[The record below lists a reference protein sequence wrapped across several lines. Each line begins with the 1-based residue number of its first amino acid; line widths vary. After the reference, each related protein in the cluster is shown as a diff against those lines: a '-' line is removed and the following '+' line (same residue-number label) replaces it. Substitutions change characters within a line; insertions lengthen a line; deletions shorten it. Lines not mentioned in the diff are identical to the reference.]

1 MKKIIALLILVVL
14 LVGCSTKENTASTRF
29 WQSFTTKYNTYYNG
43 HEAYKEGL
51 QSKENT
57 NKDNYTKLL
66 PVFLVGNEAS
76 RSAGSGQFDVTIE
89 KCEKAIRTHSIKRKP
104 VLNANKTRTPE
115 MKAYLK
121 RKEFNPFLKNAW
133 LLMGKAQFQKG
144 EFLEAASTFSY
155 ITRLYAAEPIVANEA
170 RLWMARC
177 YAQLDWFY
185 DAEDALN
192 RLHRDSIP
200 GRLQREVETT
210 QADLLLRQARY
221 AEALPRLRLAA
232 KREPRRLLKAR
243 LYYLLGQLCRQQ
255 GRNDEAYKALGRCI
269 SLSPPYE
276 LAFNARILQ
285 TEVVAFQAVPVGPSD
300 SLRSPS
306 DRLPAIS
313 TRAASEGMIRRLRSM
328 ARADKNK
335 DYLDQVYYAMGNI
348 YLARR
353 DTTAAITAY
362 EHGRTKA
369 TKAGPEKGLLLL
381 RLGELYWDRERFDLA
396 QGCYTEALALI
407 DKKGADYEL
416 TEKRT
421 KVLDKLVPHTSAI
434 QLQDSLQALAV
445 APESERNAA
454 IDRVITALKKK
465 EAAERREQAEAE
477 RQQDGGS
484 DFASETPLRPSLR
497 RSTQSQAFYFYNP
510 MLVAQG
516 KQDFAR
522 QWGRRKNEDYW
533 RRSQKA
539 AGAFLGPNGEV
550 NPNADS
556 LSQAAD
562 SLAADTDEQ
571 KLKPE
576 DDPHNRAYYLK
587 QLPFTEEAK
596 EASNLILQNALY
608 NAGVIEKD
616 DLTDFPLA
624 ARTLERLVRHYL
636 KFDRLHDAYYQLY
649 LLYMRW
655 QKPLEAEQY
664 KRLLIEHFPDSAI
677 SKRLQDPNYLHDAQ
691 FAVQLEDSLYAATYN
706 AYRKGDFAT
715 VGANFE
721 RSTQKYPDGANRD
734 KFLFV
739 QALTRLSRGEYK
751 PAEDAL
757 STLVKQ
763 YPKSELQPMAE
774 QIVKGLQAG
783 RKVGSGGMDFGGL
796 WALRNAP
803 NDSLSATKNG
813 KAPTFN
819 GNRRANFLFLVAY
832 VRDSLDDNRLLYD
845 LAQFNFSNFYV
856 RNFDIS
862 KQNMAL
868 YAGELYNLK
877 GKNVEKERSRV
888 LNVVTFS
895 VSGFRSFDE
904 AHRYAQSVFKSPAL
918 ANQLRRAHVYL
929 ISDENLALI
938 PRVFSFVDY
947 QRFYDKAFAP
957 LKLNTDLPLDENY
970 APGSQRYEDKINPI
984 YPKVVKQTDQKDS
997 LQTTKP
1003 GLPTEKADS
1012 VATKPVI
1019 ISDTDKSYPEKDN
1032 VNSVEK
1038 ASKKEARQVEPEQN
1052 QTEPS
1057 KDKTEQ
1063 KQDRQEP
1070 SKDKAE
1076 TTKDKTEQK
1085 QDKQDS
1091 AKGKT
1096 DPQQD
1101 KAEPQQDKAEP
1112 AKDKTEQKQDKQEPT
1127 KDKQEADPKAE
1138 PTKQKQEPTPPPPPV
1153 VPEDDDTYP
1162 DDPPAKTEK
1171 PVKQEE
1177 EQQPAKEPAKQQP
1190 AKQQKKGTP
1199 TKKTPA
1205 KTKPQQPAKQ
1215 KTTDPTQKKETKTQ
1229 EKQSETP
1236 KKDTPQK
1243 ENPQKQED
1251 DGEWYPA

>member
-1 MKKIIALLILVVL
+1 M
-14 LVGCSTKENTASTRF
+14 
-29 WQSFTTKYNTYYNG
+29 
-43 HEAYKEGL
+43 
-51 QSKENT
+51 
-57 NKDNYTKLL
+57 
-66 PVFLVGNEAS
+66 
-76 RSAGSGQFDVTIE
+76 
-89 KCEKAIRTHSIKRKP
+89 
-104 VLNANKTRTPE
+104 
-115 MKAYLK
+115 
-121 RKEFNPFLKNAW
+121 
-133 LLMGKAQFQKG
+133 
-144 EFLEAASTFSY
+144 
-155 ITRLYAAEPIVANEA
+155 
-170 RLWMARC
+170 
-177 YAQLDWFY
+177 
-185 DAEDALN
+185 
-192 RLHRDSIP
+192 
-200 GRLQREVETT
+200 
-210 QADLLLRQARY
+210 
-221 AEALPRLRLAA
+221 
-232 KREPRRLLKAR
+232 
-243 LYYLLGQLCRQQ
+243 
-255 GRNDEAYKALGRCI
+255 
-269 SLSPPYE
+269 
-276 LAFNARILQ
+276 
-285 TEVVAFQAVPVGPSD
+285 
-300 SLRSPS
+300 
-306 DRLPAIS
+306 
-313 TRAASEGMIRRLRSM
+313 
-328 ARADKNK
+328 
-335 DYLDQVYYAMGNI
+335 
-348 YLARR
+348 
-353 DTTAAITAY
+353 
-362 EHGRTKA
+362 
-369 TKAGPEKGLLLL
+369 
-381 RLGELYWDRERFDLA
+381 
-396 QGCYTEALALI
+396 
-407 DKKGADYEL
+407 
-416 TEKRT
+416 
-421 KVLDKLVPHTSAI
+421 
-434 QLQDSLQALAV
+434 
-445 APESERNAA
+445 
-454 IDRVITALKKK
+454 
-465 EAAERREQAEAE
+465 
-477 RQQDGGS
+477 
-484 DFASETPLRPSLR
+484 
-497 RSTQSQAFYFYNP
+497 
-510 MLVAQG
+510 
-516 KQDFAR
+516 
-522 QWGRRKNEDYW
+522 
-533 RRSQKA
+533 
-539 AGAFLGPNGEV
+539 
-550 NPNADS
+550 
-556 LSQAAD
+556 
-562 SLAADTDEQ
+562 
-571 KLKPE
+571 
-576 DDPHNRAYYLK
+576 
-587 QLPFTEEAK
+587 
-596 EASNLILQNALY
+596 
-608 NAGVIEKD
+608 
-616 DLTDFPLA
+616 
-624 ARTLERLVRHYL
+624 
-636 KFDRLHDAYYQLY
+636 
-649 LLYMRW
+649 
-655 QKPLEAEQY
+655 
-664 KRLLIEHFPDSAI
+664 
-677 SKRLQDPNYLHDAQ
+677 QDPNYLHDAQ

-739 QALTRLSRGEYK
+739 QALTRLNRGEYK
-751 PAEDAL
+751 SAEDAL

-877 GKNVEKERSRV
+877 GKNTEKERSRV

-970 APGSQRYEDKINPI
+970 APGSQRYEDRVNPI
-984 YPKVVKQTDQKDS
+984 YPKDVKSSARKDS
-997 LQTTKP
+997 LQTLQP
-1003 GLPTEKADS
+1003 GLPTEKVDS
-1012 VATKPVI
+1012 VATKPVKV
-1019 ISDTDKSYPEKDN
+1019 SETDTTYPEKDA
-1032 VNSVEK
+1032 VNARER
-1038 ASKKEARQVEPEQN
+1038 ASKKEAHQVEPEQN
-1052 QTEPS
+1052 QAEPA
-1057 KDKTEQ
+1057 
-1063 KQDRQEP
+1063 
-1070 SKDKAE
+1070 KDKAE
-1076 TTKDKTEQK
+1076 TTKDKAEQK
-1085 QDKQDS
+1085 QDKQEPS
-1091 AKGKT
+1091 K
-1096 DPQQD
+1096 D

-1112 AKDKTEQKQDKQEPT
+1112 AKDKTEQKQDKKEPT

-1138 PTKQKQEPTPPPPPV
+1138 PAKQKQEPTPPPPPV

>member
-89 KCEKAIRTHSIKRKP
+89 KCEKAIRNHSIKRKP
-104 VLNANKTRTPE
+104 VLNANKNRTPE

-144 EFLEAASTFSY
+144 DFLEAASTFSY

-285 TEVVAFQAVPVGPSD
+285 TEVVAFQAVPVGQSD
-300 SLRSPS
+300 SLRNPS

-522 QWGRRKNEDYW
+522 QWGRRKN
-533 RRSQKA
+533 
-539 AGAFLGPNGEV
+539 
-550 NPNADS
+550 
-556 LSQAAD
+556 
-562 SLAADTDEQ
+562 
-571 KLKPE
+571 
-576 DDPHNRAYYLK
+576 
-587 QLPFTEEAK
+587 
-596 EASNLILQNALY
+596 
-608 NAGVIEKD
+608 
-616 DLTDFPLA
+616 
-624 ARTLERLVRHYL
+624 
-636 KFDRLHDAYYQLY
+636 
-649 LLYMRW
+649 
-655 QKPLEAEQY
+655 
-664 KRLLIEHFPDSAI
+664 
-677 SKRLQDPNYLHDAQ
+677 
-691 FAVQLEDSLYAATYN
+691 
-706 AYRKGDFAT
+706 
-715 VGANFE
+715 
-721 RSTQKYPDGANRD
+721 
-734 KFLFV
+734 
-739 QALTRLSRGEYK
+739 
-751 PAEDAL
+751 
-757 STLVKQ
+757 
-763 YPKSELQPMAE
+763 
-774 QIVKGLQAG
+774 
-783 RKVGSGGMDFGGL
+783 
-796 WALRNAP
+796 
-803 NDSLSATKNG
+803 
-813 KAPTFN
+813 
-819 GNRRANFLFLVAY
+819 
-832 VRDSLDDNRLLYD
+832 
-845 LAQFNFSNFYV
+845 
-856 RNFDIS
+856 
-862 KQNMAL
+862 
-868 YAGELYNLK
+868 
-877 GKNVEKERSRV
+877 
-888 LNVVTFS
+888 
-895 VSGFRSFDE
+895 
-904 AHRYAQSVFKSPAL
+904 
-918 ANQLRRAHVYL
+918 
-929 ISDENLALI
+929 
-938 PRVFSFVDY
+938 
-947 QRFYDKAFAP
+947 
-957 LKLNTDLPLDENY
+957 
-970 APGSQRYEDKINPI
+970 
-984 YPKVVKQTDQKDS
+984 
-997 LQTTKP
+997 
-1003 GLPTEKADS
+1003 
-1012 VATKPVI
+1012 
-1019 ISDTDKSYPEKDN
+1019 
-1032 VNSVEK
+1032 
-1038 ASKKEARQVEPEQN
+1038 
-1052 QTEPS
+1052 
-1057 KDKTEQ
+1057 
-1063 KQDRQEP
+1063 
-1070 SKDKAE
+1070 
-1076 TTKDKTEQK
+1076 
-1085 QDKQDS
+1085 
-1091 AKGKT
+1091 
-1096 DPQQD
+1096 
-1101 KAEPQQDKAEP
+1101 
-1112 AKDKTEQKQDKQEPT
+1112 
-1127 KDKQEADPKAE
+1127 
-1138 PTKQKQEPTPPPPPV
+1138 
-1153 VPEDDDTYP
+1153 
-1162 DDPPAKTEK
+1162 
-1171 PVKQEE
+1171 
-1177 EQQPAKEPAKQQP
+1177 
-1190 AKQQKKGTP
+1190 
-1199 TKKTPA
+1199 
-1205 KTKPQQPAKQ
+1205 
-1215 KTTDPTQKKETKTQ
+1215 
-1229 EKQSETP
+1229 
-1236 KKDTPQK
+1236 
-1243 ENPQKQED
+1243 
-1251 DGEWYPA
+1251 

>member
-1 MKKIIALLILVVL
+1 MKKIIAPLILVVL

-76 RSAGSGQFDVTIE
+76 RNAGSGQFDVTIE

-104 VLNANKTRTPE
+104 VLNANKTRSPE

-144 EFLEAASTFSY
+144 DFLEAASTFSY

-255 GRNDEAYKALGRCI
+255 GLNDEAYKALGRCI

-285 TEVVAFQAVPVGPSD
+285 TEVVAFQAVPVGQSD
-300 SLRSPS
+300 SLRNTA

-362 EHGRTKA
+362 ERGRTKA

-477 RQQDGGS
+477 RQQNGG
-484 DFASETPLRPSLR
+484 DDIVTETTPQPGQR
-497 RSTQSQAFYFYNP
+497 RSTQDRGFYFYNP

-533 RRSQKA
+533 RRSQRGP
-539 AGAFLGPNGEV
+539 GASIGANGEG
-550 NPNADS
+550 NLNADS

-596 EASNLILQNALY
+596 EASNLILQNALF

-624 ARTLERLVRHYL
+624 ARTLQRLVRNYP

-664 KRLLIEHFPDSAI
+664 KRLLIETFPDSAM

-691 FAVQLEDSLYAATYN
+691 FAVQMEDSLYAATYN

-734 KFLFV
+734 KFLFI
-739 QALTRLSRGEYK
+739 QALTRLNRGEYK

-763 YPKSELQPMAE
+763 YPKSELQPMAAE
-774 QIVKGLQAG
+774 IVKGLQTG

-796 WALRNAP
+796 WALRNVQG
-803 NDSLSATKNG
+803 DSLSATKNG

-819 GNRRANFLFLVAY
+819 GNRRANFLFFVAY
-832 VRDSLDDNRLLYD
+832 VRDSLDDNRLLFD

-877 GKNVEKERSRV
+877 GKNAEKERSRV

-918 ANQLRRAHVYL
+918 AEQLRRAHVYL

-947 QRFYDKAFAP
+947 QKFYDKAFAP

-1003 GLPTEKADS
+1003 GLPTEKVDS

-1052 QTEPS
+1052 QAESS
-1057 KDKTEQ
+1057 KDKTE
-1063 KQDRQEP
+1063 P
-1070 SKDKAE
+1070 
-1076 TTKDKTEQK
+1076 TKDKTEQK
-1085 QDKQDS
+1085 QDKQDP
-1091 AKGKT
+1091 AK
-1096 DPQQD
+1096 D
-1101 KAEPQQDKAEP
+1101 KANPQQDKAEP

-1138 PTKQKQEPTPPPPPV
+1138 PAKQKQESTPPPPPV
-1153 VPEDDDTYP
+1153 VPEDDDNYP

-1177 EQQPAKEPAKQQP
+1177 EQQPAKEPTKQQP

-1215 KTTDPTQKKETKTQ
+1215 KTTDPTQKKDTKTQ
-1229 EKQSETP
+1229 DKQSETP

>member
-255 GRNDEAYKALGRCI
+255 GLNDEAYKALGRCI

-285 TEVVAFQAVPVGPSD
+285 TEVVAFQAVPVGQSD
-300 SLRSPS
+300 SLRNTA

-362 EHGRTKA
+362 ERGRTKA

-381 RLGELYWDRERFDLA
+381 RLGELYWNRERFDLA
-396 QGCYTEALALI
+396 QGCYTEALTLI

-477 RQQDGGS
+477 RQQNGGA
-484 DFASETPLRPSLR
+484 DIVTETTPQPGQR
-497 RSTQSQAFYFYNP
+497 RSTQDRGFYFYDP

-533 RRSQKA
+533 RRSQRGP
-539 AGAFLGPNGEV
+539 GASIGANGEG
-550 NPNADS
+550 NLKADS
-556 LSQAAD
+556 LSRVAD
-562 SLAADTDEQ
+562 SLAADTDDQ

-624 ARTLERLVRHYL
+624 ARTLERLVRHYP
-636 KFDRLHDAYYQLY
+636 KFDRLLDAYYQLY

-664 KRLLIEHFPDSAI
+664 KRLLVEHFPDSAI

-691 FAVQLEDSLYAATYN
+691 FAVQMEDSLYAATYN

-715 VGANFE
+715 VGTNFE

-739 QALTRLSRGEYK
+739 HALTRLNRGEYK

-763 YPKSELQPMAE
+763 YPKSELQPMAAE
-774 QIVKGLQAG
+774 IVKGLQTG

-796 WALRNAP
+796 WALRNAQG
-803 NDSLSATKNG
+803 DSLSTAKNG

-819 GNRRANFLFLVAY
+819 GNRRANFLFFVAY
-832 VRDSLDDNRLLYD
+832 VRDSLDDNRLLFD
-845 LAQFNFSNFYV
+845 LARFNFSNFYV

-877 GKNVEKERSRV
+877 GKNAEKERSRV

-918 ANQLRRAHVYL
+918 AEQLRRAHVYL

-947 QRFYDKAFAP
+947 QKFYDKAFAP

-984 YPKVVKQTDQKDS
+984 YPKVVKQTGQKDS
-997 LQTTKP
+997 LQTAKP
-1003 GLPTEKADS
+1003 GMPTEKVDS

-1019 ISDTDKSYPEKDN
+1019 ISDTDKSYPEKDD

-1052 QTEPS
+1052 QAESS
-1057 KDKTEQ
+1057 KDKTE
-1063 KQDRQEP
+1063 P
-1070 SKDKAE
+1070 
-1076 TTKDKTEQK
+1076 TKDKTEQK
-1085 QDKQDS
+1085 QDKQDP
-1091 AKGKT
+1091 AK
-1096 DPQQD
+1096 D
-1101 KAEPQQDKAEP
+1101 KANPQQDKAEP

-1138 PTKQKQEPTPPPPPV
+1138 PAKQKQEPTPPPPPV

>member
-1 MKKIIALLILVVL
+1 MKKYIAFLILAVL

-144 EFLEAASTFSY
+144 DFLEAASTFSY

-210 QADLLLRQARY
+210 QADLLLRQERY

-353 DTTAAITAY
+353 DTTAAITAS

-533 RRSQKA
+533 RRSQKV

-562 SLAADTDEQ
+562 SLAADTDEK

-624 ARTLERLVRHYL
+624 ARTLERLVRHYP

-664 KRLLIEHFPDSAI
+664 KLLLVEHFPDSAI

-721 RSTQKYPDGANRD
+721 RSTQKFPDGANRD

-739 QALTRLSRGEYK
+739 QALTRLNRGEYK
-751 PAEDAL
+751 SAEDAL

-796 WALRNAP
+796 WALRNTP

-877 GKNVEKERSRV
+877 GKNAEKERSRV

-1003 GLPTEKADS
+1003 GLPTENVDS

-1019 ISDTDKSYPEKDN
+1019 ISDTDKSYPEKDD

-1057 KDKTEQ
+1057 KDK
-1063 KQDRQEP
+1063 
-1070 SKDKAE
+1070 AE

-1085 QDKQDS
+1085 QDKQDP

-1096 DPQQD
+1096 D
-1101 KAEPQQDKAEP
+1101 PQQDKAEP
-1112 AKDKTEQKQDKQEPT
+1112 AKDKTEQKQDKQEPA

-1138 PTKQKQEPTPPPPPV
+1138 PAKQKQEPTPPPPPV

-1199 TKKTPA
+1199 TKNTPA

-1229 EKQSETP
+1229 EKRSETP

>member
-76 RSAGSGQFDVTIE
+76 RNAGSGQFDVTIE

-255 GRNDEAYKALGRCI
+255 GLNDEAYKALGRCI

-300 SLRSPS
+300 SLRNTA

-362 EHGRTKA
+362 ERGRTKA

-381 RLGELYWDRERFDLA
+381 RLGELYWNRERFDLA

-454 IDRVITALKKK
+454 IDRIITALKKK

-477 RQQDGGS
+477 RQQNGG
-484 DFASETPLRPSLR
+484 DDIVTETTPQPGQR
-497 RSTQSQAFYFYNP
+497 RSTQDRGFYFYNP

-533 RRSQKA
+533 RRSQRGP
-539 AGAFLGPNGEV
+539 GASIGANGEG
-550 NPNADS
+550 NLNADS
-556 LSQAAD
+556 LSRAAD
-562 SLAADTDEQ
+562 SLAADMDDQ

-596 EASNLILQNALY
+596 EASNLILQNALF

-624 ARTLERLVRHYL
+624 ARTLERLVRNYP

-664 KRLLIEHFPDSAI
+664 KRLLVETFPDSAM

-691 FAVQLEDSLYAATYN
+691 FAVQMEDSLYAATYN

-739 QALTRLSRGEYK
+739 HALTRLNRGEYK

-763 YPKSELQPMAE
+763 YPKSELQPMAAE
-774 QIVKGLQAG
+774 IVKGLQAG
-783 RKVGSGGMDFGGL
+783 RKAGSGGMDFGGL
-796 WALRNAP
+796 WALRNAQG
-803 NDSLSATKNG
+803 DSLSAAKNG

-819 GNRRANFLFLVAY
+819 GNRRANFLFFVAY

-845 LAQFNFSNFYV
+845 LARFNFSNFYV

-918 ANQLRRAHVYL
+918 AEQLRRAHVYL

-947 QRFYDKAFAP
+947 QKFYDKAFAP

-1003 GLPTEKADS
+1003 GLPTENVDS

-1052 QTEPS
+1052 QAEL
-1057 KDKTEQ
+1057 
-1063 KQDRQEP
+1063 

-1085 QDKQDS
+1085 QDKQEP
-1091 AKGKT
+1091 AK
-1096 DPQQD
+1096 D

-1112 AKDKTEQKQDKQEPT
+1112 AKDKTEQKQDKQEPA

-1138 PTKQKQEPTPPPPPV
+1138 PAKQKQEPTPPPPPV
-1153 VPEDDDTYP
+1153 VPEDDDSYP
-1162 DDPPAKTEK
+1162 DDLPAKTEK

-1215 KTTDPTQKKETKTQ
+1215 KMTDPTQKKDTKNQ
-1229 EKQSETP
+1229 DKQSETP

>member
-144 EFLEAASTFSY
+144 DFLEAASTFSY

-210 QADLLLRQARY
+210 QADLLLRPARY

-285 TEVVAFQAVPVGPSD
+285 TEVVAFQALPVGQSD

-484 DFASETPLRPSLR
+484 DFASETPLQPSLR

-562 SLAADTDEQ
+562 SLAADTDEK

-624 ARTLERLVRHYL
+624 ARTLERLVRHYP
-636 KFDRLHDAYYQLY
+636 KFDRLQDAYYQLY

-664 KRLLIEHFPDSAI
+664 KRLLVEYFPDSAI

-739 QALTRLSRGEYK
+739 QALTRLNRGEYK
-751 PAEDAL
+751 SAEDAL

-877 GKNVEKERSRV
+877 GKNTEKERSRV

-970 APGSQRYEDKINPI
+970 APGSQRYEDRVNPI
-984 YPKVVKQTDQKDS
+984 YPKDVKSSARKDS
-997 LQTTKP
+997 LQTLQP
-1003 GLPTEKADS
+1003 GLPTEKVDS
-1012 VATKPVI
+1012 VATKPVKV
-1019 ISDTDKSYPEKDN
+1019 SETDTTYPEKDA
-1032 VNSVEK
+1032 VNARER
-1038 ASKKEARQVEPEQN
+1038 ASKKEAHQVEPEQN
-1052 QTEPS
+1052 QAEPA
-1057 KDKTEQ
+1057 
-1063 KQDRQEP
+1063 
-1070 SKDKAE
+1070 KDKAE
-1076 TTKDKTEQK
+1076 TTKDKAEQK
-1085 QDKQDS
+1085 QDKQEPS
-1091 AKGKT
+1091 K
-1096 DPQQD
+1096 D

-1112 AKDKTEQKQDKQEPT
+1112 AKDKTEQKQDKKEPT

-1138 PTKQKQEPTPPPPPV
+1138 PAKQKQEPTPPPPPV

>member
-66 PVFLVGNEAS
+66 PVFLVGNETT

-144 EFLEAASTFSY
+144 DFLEAASTFSY

-192 RLHRDSIP
+192 RLHRNSIP

-335 DYLDQVYYAMGNI
+335 EYLDQVYYAMGNI

-407 DKKGADYEL
+407 DKKGVDYEL

-562 SLAADTDEQ
+562 SLAADKEEQ

-624 ARTLERLVRHYL
+624 ARTLERLVRHYP

-664 KRLLIEHFPDSAI
+664 KRLLVEHFPDSAI

-739 QALTRLSRGEYK
+739 QALTRLNRGEYK
-751 PAEDAL
+751 SAEDAL

-877 GKNVEKERSRV
+877 GKNAEKERSRV

-984 YPKVVKQTDQKDS
+984 YPKVVKQKDQKDS
-997 LQTTKP
+997 LQTAKP
-1003 GLPTEKADS
+1003 GLPTENVDS

-1019 ISDTDKSYPEKDN
+1019 ISDTDKSYPEEDD

-1052 QTEPS
+1052 QA
-1057 KDKTEQ
+1057 
-1063 KQDRQEP
+1063 EP

-1085 QDKQDS
+1085 QDKQEP
-1091 AKGKT
+1091 AKDKT
-1096 DPQQD
+1096 D
-1101 KAEPQQDKAEP
+1101 PQQDKAEP

-1138 PTKQKQEPTPPPPPV
+1138 PVKQKQESTPPPPPV
-1153 VPEDDDTYP
+1153 VPEDDDSYP

>member
-76 RSAGSGQFDVTIE
+76 RNAGSGQFDVTIE

-255 GRNDEAYKALGRCI
+255 GLNDEAYKALGRCI

-285 TEVVAFQAVPVGPSD
+285 TEVVAFQAVPVGQSD
-300 SLRSPS
+300 SLRNTA

-362 EHGRTKA
+362 ERGRTKA

-381 RLGELYWDRERFDLA
+381 RLGELYWVRERFDLA
-396 QGCYTEALALI
+396 QGCYTEALTLI

-477 RQQDGGS
+477 RQQNGGA
-484 DFASETPLRPSLR
+484 DIVTETTPLPGQR
-497 RSTQSQAFYFYNP
+497 RSTQDRGFYFYDP

-533 RRSQKA
+533 RRSQRGP
-539 AGAFLGPNGEV
+539 GASIGANGEV

-556 LSQAAD
+556 LSQATD

-596 EASNLILQNALY
+596 EASNLILQNALF

-624 ARTLERLVRHYL
+624 ARTLERLVRNYP

-664 KRLLIEHFPDSAI
+664 KRLLVETFPDSAM

-691 FAVQLEDSLYAATYN
+691 FAVQMEDSLYAATYN

-739 QALTRLSRGEYK
+739 QALTRLNRGEYK

-763 YPKSELQPMAE
+763 YPKSELQPMAAE
-774 QIVKGLQAG
+774 IVKGLQTG

-796 WALRNAP
+796 WALRNAQG
-803 NDSLSATKNG
+803 DSLSATKNG

-819 GNRRANFLFLVAY
+819 GNRRANFLFFVAY

-845 LAQFNFSNFYV
+845 LARFNFSNFYV

-877 GKNVEKERSRV
+877 GKNAEKERSRV

-918 ANQLRRAHVYL
+918 AEQLRRAHVYL

-947 QRFYDKAFAP
+947 QKFYDKAFAP

-970 APGSQRYEDKINPI
+970 ASGSQRYEDKINPI

-1003 GLPTEKADS
+1003 GLPTENVDS

-1052 QTEPS
+1052 QV
-1057 KDKTEQ
+1057 
-1063 KQDRQEP
+1063 EP

-1085 QDKQDS
+1085 QDKQES
-1091 AKGKT
+1091 AK
-1096 DPQQD
+1096 D

-1112 AKDKTEQKQDKQEPT
+1112 AKDKTEQKQDKQEPA

-1138 PTKQKQEPTPPPPPV
+1138 PAKQKQEPTPPPPPV
-1153 VPEDDDTYP
+1153 VPEDDDSYP
-1162 DDPPAKTEK
+1162 DDLPAKTEK

-1215 KTTDPTQKKETKTQ
+1215 KTTDPAQKKDTKQQ

-1251 DGEWYPA
+1251 GGEWYPA

>member
-76 RSAGSGQFDVTIE
+76 RNAGSGQFDVTIE

-104 VLNANKTRTPE
+104 VLNANKTRSPE

-285 TEVVAFQAVPVGPSD
+285 TEVVAFQAVPVGQSD
-300 SLRSPS
+300 SLRNTA

-362 EHGRTKA
+362 ERGRTKA

-381 RLGELYWDRERFDLA
+381 RLGELYWVRQRFDLA

-477 RQQDGGS
+477 RQQNGGA
-484 DFASETPLRPSLR
+484 DIVTETTPQPGQR
-497 RSTQSQAFYFYNP
+497 RSTQDRGFYFYNP

-533 RRSQKA
+533 RRSQRGP
-539 AGAFLGPNGEV
+539 GASIGANGEG
-550 NPNADS
+550 NLNADS
-556 LSQAAD
+556 LSRAAD
-562 SLAADTDEQ
+562 SLAADMDDQ

-596 EASNLILQNALY
+596 EASNLILQNALF

-624 ARTLERLVRHYL
+624 ARTLQRLVRNYP

-664 KRLLIEHFPDSAI
+664 KRLLIETFPDSAM

-691 FAVQLEDSLYAATYN
+691 FAVQMEDSLYAATYN

-721 RSTQKYPDGANRD
+721 RSTQKYLDGANRD

-739 QALTRLSRGEYK
+739 HALTRLNRGEYK

-763 YPKSELQPMAE
+763 YPKSELQPMAAE
-774 QIVKGLQAG
+774 IVKGLQTG

-796 WALRNAP
+796 WALRNVQG
-803 NDSLSATKNG
+803 DSLSATKNG

-819 GNRRANFLFLVAY
+819 GNRRANFLFFVAY
-832 VRDSLDDNRLLYD
+832 VRDSLDDNRLLFD

-877 GKNVEKERSRV
+877 GKNAEKERSRV

-918 ANQLRRAHVYL
+918 AEQLRRAHVYL

-947 QRFYDKAFAP
+947 QKFYDKAFAP

-1003 GLPTEKADS
+1003 GLPTEKVDS

-1052 QTEPS
+1052 QAESS
-1057 KDKTEQ
+1057 KDKTE
-1063 KQDRQEP
+1063 P
-1070 SKDKAE
+1070 
-1076 TTKDKTEQK
+1076 TKDKTEQK
-1085 QDKQDS
+1085 QDKQDP
-1091 AKGKT
+1091 AK
-1096 DPQQD
+1096 D
-1101 KAEPQQDKAEP
+1101 KANPQQDKAEP

-1138 PTKQKQEPTPPPPPV
+1138 PAKQKQESTPPPPPV
-1153 VPEDDDTYP
+1153 VPEDDDNYP

-1177 EQQPAKEPAKQQP
+1177 EQQPAKEPTKQQP

-1215 KTTDPTQKKETKTQ
+1215 KTTDPTQKKDTKTQ
-1229 EKQSETP
+1229 DKQSETP

>member
-66 PVFLVGNEAS
+66 PVFLVGNEAT

-144 EFLEAASTFSY
+144 DFLEAASTFSY

-533 RRSQKA
+533 RRSQKV

-562 SLAADTDEQ
+562 SLAADKEEQ

-624 ARTLERLVRHYL
+624 ARTLERLVRHYP

-664 KRLLIEHFPDSAI
+664 KRLLVEHFPDSAI

-739 QALTRLSRGEYK
+739 QALTRLNRGEYK

-877 GKNVEKERSRV
+877 GKNAEKERSRV

-970 APGSQRYEDKINPI
+970 APGSQRYEDRVNPI
-984 YPKVVKQTDQKDS
+984 YPKDVKSSARKDS
-997 LQTTKP
+997 LQTLQP
-1003 GLPTEKADS
+1003 GLPTEKVDS
-1012 VATKPVI
+1012 VATKPAKV
-1019 ISDTDKSYPEKDN
+1019 SETDTTYPEKDA
-1032 VNSVEK
+1032 VNARER
-1038 ASKKEARQVEPEQN
+1038 ASKKEAHQVEPEQN
-1052 QTEPS
+1052 QAEPA
-1057 KDKTEQ
+1057 
-1063 KQDRQEP
+1063 
-1070 SKDKAE
+1070 KDKAE
-1076 TTKDKTEQK
+1076 TTKDKAEQK
-1085 QDKQDS
+1085 QDKQEPS
-1091 AKGKT
+1091 K
-1096 DPQQD
+1096 D

-1112 AKDKTEQKQDKQEPT
+1112 AKDKTEQKQDKQEQT

-1162 DDPPAKTEK
+1162 DDLPAKTEK

-1199 TKKTPA
+1199 TKKTPT

>member
-144 EFLEAASTFSY
+144 DFLEAASTFSY

-285 TEVVAFQAVPVGPSD
+285 TEVVAFQAVPIGQSD

-348 YLARR
+348 NLARR

-362 EHGRTKA
+362 ERGRTKA

-477 RQQDGGS
+477 RQQNGS
-484 DFASETPLRPSLR
+484 ADIVTETTPQPGQR
-497 RSTQSQAFYFYNP
+497 RSTQDRGFYFYNP

-533 RRSQKA
+533 RRSQRGPGTSI
-539 AGAFLGPNGEV
+539 GANGEG
-550 NPNADS
+550 NLNADS

-596 EASNLILQNALY
+596 EASNSILQNALF

-624 ARTLERLVRHYL
+624 ARTLERLVRNYP

-664 KRLLIEHFPDSAI
+664 KRLLVETFPDSTM

-691 FAVQLEDSLYAATYN
+691 FAVQMEDSLYAATYN

-739 QALTRLSRGEYK
+739 QALTRLNRGEYK

-763 YPKSELQPMAE
+763 YPKSELQPMAAE
-774 QIVKGLQAG
+774 IVKGLQAG

-796 WALRNAP
+796 WALRNAQG
-803 NDSLSATKNG
+803 DSLSAAKNG
-813 KAPTFN
+813 KASTFN
-819 GNRRANFLFLVAY
+819 GNRRANFLFFVAY
-832 VRDSLDDNRLLYD
+832 VRDSLDDNRLLFD

-877 GKNVEKERSRV
+877 GKNTEKERSRV

-918 ANQLRRAHVYL
+918 AEQLRRAHVYL

-1003 GLPTEKADS
+1003 GLPTEKVDS

-1052 QTEPS
+1052 QA
-1057 KDKTEQ
+1057 
-1063 KQDRQEP
+1063 EP

-1085 QDKQDS
+1085 QDKQEPT
-1091 AKGKT
+1091 K
-1096 DPQQD
+1096 D
-1101 KAEPQQDKAEP
+1101 KAEPQQDKGEP

-1138 PTKQKQEPTPPPPPV
+1138 PAKQKQESTPPPPPV
-1153 VPEDDDTYP
+1153 VPEDDDNYP

-1215 KTTDPTQKKETKTQ
+1215 KTTDPTQKKDTKNQ
-1229 EKQSETP
+1229 DKQSETP

>member
-104 VLNANKTRTPE
+104 VLNANKNRTPE

-144 EFLEAASTFSY
+144 DFLEAASTFSY

-533 RRSQKA
+533 RRSQKS

-562 SLAADTDEQ
+562 SLAADTDEK

-624 ARTLERLVRHYL
+624 ARTLERLVRHYP
-636 KFDRLHDAYYQLY
+636 KFDRLQDAYYQLY

-664 KRLLIEHFPDSAI
+664 KRLLVEHFPDSAI

-739 QALTRLSRGEYK
+739 QALTRLNRGEYK
-751 PAEDAL
+751 SAEDAL

-796 WALRNAP
+796 WALRNAQG
-803 NDSLSATKNG
+803 DSLSATKNG

-856 RNFDIS
+856 RNFYIS

-877 GKNVEKERSRV
+877 GKNAEKERSRV

-970 APGSQRYEDKINPI
+970 APGSQRYEDRVNPI
-984 YPKVVKQTDQKDS
+984 YPKDVKSSARKDS
-997 LQTTKP
+997 LQTLQP
-1003 GLPTEKADS
+1003 GLPTEKVDS
-1012 VATKPVI
+1012 VATKPAKV
-1019 ISDTDKSYPEKDN
+1019 SETDTTYPEKDA
-1032 VNSVEK
+1032 VNARER
-1038 ASKKEARQVEPEQN
+1038 ASKKEAHQVEPEQN
-1052 QTEPS
+1052 QAEPA
-1057 KDKTEQ
+1057 
-1063 KQDRQEP
+1063 
-1070 SKDKAE
+1070 KDKAE
-1076 TTKDKTEQK
+1076 TTKDKAEQK
-1085 QDKQDS
+1085 QDKQEPS
-1091 AKGKT
+1091 K
-1096 DPQQD
+1096 D

-1112 AKDKTEQKQDKQEPT
+1112 AKDKTEQKQDKQEQT

-1162 DDPPAKTEK
+1162 DDLPAKTEK

-1199 TKKTPA
+1199 TKKTPT

>member
-104 VLNANKTRTPE
+104 VLNANKNRTPE

-144 EFLEAASTFSY
+144 DFLEAASTFSY

-421 KVLDKLVPHTSAI
+421 KVLEKLVPHTSAI

-562 SLAADTDEQ
+562 SLAADTDEK

-624 ARTLERLVRHYL
+624 ARTLERLVRHYP
-636 KFDRLHDAYYQLY
+636 KFDRLQDAYYQLY

-664 KRLLIEHFPDSAI
+664 KRLLVEHFPDSAI

-739 QALTRLSRGEYK
+739 QALTRLNRGEYK
-751 PAEDAL
+751 SAEDAL

-803 NDSLSATKNG
+803 NDSLRATKNG

-877 GKNVEKERSRV
+877 GKSVEKERSRV

-970 APGSQRYEDKINPI
+970 APGSQRYEDRVNPI
-984 YPKVVKQTDQKDS
+984 YPKDVKSSARKDS
-997 LQTTKP
+997 LQTLQP
-1003 GLPTEKADS
+1003 GLPTEKVDS
-1012 VATKPVI
+1012 VATKPVKV
-1019 ISDTDKSYPEKDN
+1019 SETDTTYPEKDA
-1032 VNSVEK
+1032 VNARER

-1052 QTEPS
+1052 QAEPA
-1057 KDKTEQ
+1057 
-1063 KQDRQEP
+1063 
-1070 SKDKAE
+1070 KDKAE
-1076 TTKDKTEQK
+1076 TTKDKAEQK
-1085 QDKQDS
+1085 QDKQEPS
-1091 AKGKT
+1091 K
-1096 DPQQD
+1096 D

-1112 AKDKTEQKQDKQEPT
+1112 AKDKTEQKQDKQEQT

-1138 PTKQKQEPTPPPPPV
+1138 PVKQKQESTPPPPPV
-1153 VPEDDDTYP
+1153 VPEDDDSYP

-1171 PVKQEE
+1171 PIKQDEQ
-1177 EQQPAKEPAKQQP
+1177 QQPAKEPAKQQP

-1229 EKQSETP
+1229 DKQSETP

>member
-104 VLNANKTRTPE
+104 ILNANKTRSPE
-115 MKAYLK
+115 VKAYLK

-221 AEALPRLRLAA
+221 AEAWPRLRLAA

-285 TEVVAFQAVPVGPSD
+285 TEVVAFQAVPVGQSD
-300 SLRSPS
+300 SLRNTA

-362 EHGRTKA
+362 ERGRTKA

-381 RLGELYWDRERFDLA
+381 RLGELYWNRERFDLA

-454 IDRVITALKKK
+454 IDRVIAALKKK

-477 RQQDGGS
+477 RQQNGG
-484 DFASETPLRPSLR
+484 DDIVTETTPQPGQR
-497 RSTQSQAFYFYNP
+497 RSTQDRGFYFYNP

-533 RRSQKA
+533 RRSQRGP
-539 AGAFLGPNGEV
+539 GASIGANGEG
-550 NPNADS
+550 NLNADS
-556 LSQAAD
+556 LSRAAD
-562 SLAADTDEQ
+562 SLAADMDDQ

-596 EASNLILQNALY
+596 EASNLILQNALF

-624 ARTLERLVRHYL
+624 ARTLERLVRHYP

-664 KRLLIEHFPDSAI
+664 KRLLVENFPDSAI

-691 FAVQLEDSLYAATYN
+691 FAVQMEDSLYAATYN

-751 PAEDAL
+751 SAEDAL

-783 RKVGSGGMDFGGL
+783 RKVGVGGMDFGEL
-796 WALRNAP
+796 WALRNAQG
-803 NDSLSATKNG
+803 DSLSATKNG

-862 KQNMAL
+862 KQNIAL
-868 YAGELYNLK
+868 YTGELYNLK
-877 GKNVEKERSRV
+877 GKSAEKERSRV

-904 AHRYAQSVFKSPAL
+904 VHRYAQSVFKSPAL
-918 ANQLRRAHVYL
+918 AEQLRRAHVYL

-947 QRFYDKAFAP
+947 QKFYDKAFAP

-984 YPKVVKQTDQKDS
+984 YPKVVKQTGQKDS
-997 LQTTKP
+997 LQTAKP
-1003 GLPTEKADS
+1003 GMPTEKVDS

-1019 ISDTDKSYPEKDN
+1019 ISDTDKSYPEKDD

-1038 ASKKEARQVEPEQN
+1038 ASKKEARQVEPEQH

-1057 KDKTEQ
+1057 KDKTE
-1063 KQDRQEP
+1063 P
-1070 SKDKAE
+1070 A
-1076 TTKDKTEQK
+1076 KDKTEQK
-1085 QDKQDS
+1085 QDKQEP
-1091 AKGKT
+1091 AK
-1096 DPQQD
+1096 D

-1112 AKDKTEQKQDKQEPT
+1112 AKDKTEQKQDKQEPA

-1138 PTKQKQEPTPPPPPV
+1138 PAKQKQESTPPPPPV
-1153 VPEDDDTYP
+1153 VPEDDDNYP

-1215 KTTDPTQKKETKTQ
+1215 KTTDPTQKKDTKNQ
-1229 EKQSETP
+1229 DKQSETP

>member
-1 MKKIIALLILVVL
+1 MKKIIAPLILVVL

-76 RSAGSGQFDVTIE
+76 RNAGSGQFDVTIE

-255 GRNDEAYKALGRCI
+255 GLNDEAYKALGRCI

-285 TEVVAFQAVPVGPSD
+285 TEVVAFQAVPVGQSD
-300 SLRSPS
+300 SLRNTA

-362 EHGRTKA
+362 ERGRTKA

-381 RLGELYWDRERFDLA
+381 RLGELYWNRERFDLA

-477 RQQDGGS
+477 RQQNGG
-484 DFASETPLRPSLR
+484 DDMVTETTPQPGQR
-497 RSTQSQAFYFYNP
+497 RSTQDRGFYFYNP

-533 RRSQKA
+533 RRSQRGP
-539 AGAFLGPNGEV
+539 GASIGANGEG
-550 NPNADS
+550 NLNADS
-556 LSQAAD
+556 LSRAAD
-562 SLAADTDEQ
+562 SLAADMDDQ

-596 EASNLILQNALY
+596 EASNLILQNALF

-624 ARTLERLVRHYL
+624 ARTLERLVRHYP

-664 KRLLIEHFPDSAI
+664 KRLLIETFPDSAM

-691 FAVQLEDSLYAATYN
+691 FAVQMEDSLYAATYN

-734 KFLFV
+734 KFLFI
-739 QALTRLSRGEYK
+739 QALTRLNRGEYK

-763 YPKSELQPMAE
+763 YPKSELQPMAAE
-774 QIVKGLQAG
+774 IVKGLQAG

-796 WALRNAP
+796 WALRNAQG
-803 NDSLSATKNG
+803 DSLSAAKNG

-819 GNRRANFLFLVAY
+819 GNRRANFLFFVAY

-845 LAQFNFSNFYV
+845 LARFNFSNFYV

-877 GKNVEKERSRV
+877 GKNAEKERSRV

-904 AHRYAQSVFKSPAL
+904 VHRYAQSVFKSPAL
-918 ANQLRRAHVYL
+918 AEQLRRAHVYL

-947 QRFYDKAFAP
+947 QKFYDKAFAP

-984 YPKVVKQTDQKDS
+984 YPKVVKQTGQKDS
-997 LQTTKP
+997 LQTAKP
-1003 GLPTEKADS
+1003 GMPTEKVDS

-1019 ISDTDKSYPEKDN
+1019 ISDTDKSYPEKDD

-1052 QTEPS
+1052 QAESS
-1057 KDKTEQ
+1057 KDKTE
-1063 KQDRQEP
+1063 P
-1070 SKDKAE
+1070 
-1076 TTKDKTEQK
+1076 TKDKTEQK
-1085 QDKQDS
+1085 QDKQDP
-1091 AKGKT
+1091 AK
-1096 DPQQD
+1096 D
-1101 KAEPQQDKAEP
+1101 KANPQQDKAEP
-1112 AKDKTEQKQDKQEPT
+1112 AKDKTEQKQDKQEPA
-1127 KDKQEADPKAE
+1127 KDKQEADPKVE
-1138 PTKQKQEPTPPPPPV
+1138 PAKQKQEPTPPPPPV

-1215 KTTDPTQKKETKTQ
+1215 KTTDPTQKKDTKNQ
-1229 EKQSETP
+1229 DKQSETP
-1236 KKDTPQK
+1236 NKDTPQK

>member
-66 PVFLVGNEAS
+66 PVFLVGNETT

-144 EFLEAASTFSY
+144 DFLEAASTFSY

-285 TEVVAFQAVPVGPSD
+285 TEVVAFQAVPVGQSD
-300 SLRSPS
+300 SLRNPS

-484 DFASETPLRPSLR
+484 DFASETPLQPSLR

-516 KQDFAR
+516 KQDFVR

-562 SLAADTDEQ
+562 SLAADTDEK

-624 ARTLERLVRHYL
+624 ARTLERLVRHYP
-636 KFDRLHDAYYQLY
+636 KFDRLQDAYYQLY

-664 KRLLIEHFPDSAI
+664 KRLLVEYFPDSAI

-739 QALTRLSRGEYK
+739 QALTRLNRGEYK
-751 PAEDAL
+751 SAEDAL

-832 VRDSLDDNRLLYD
+832 IRDSLDDNRLLYD

-970 APGSQRYEDKINPI
+970 APGSQRYEDRVNPI
-984 YPKVVKQTDQKDS
+984 YPKDVKSSARKDS
-997 LQTTKP
+997 LQTLQP
-1003 GLPTEKADS
+1003 GLPTEKVDS
-1012 VATKPVI
+1012 VATKPVKV
-1019 ISDTDKSYPEKDN
+1019 SETDTTYPEKDA
-1032 VNSVEK
+1032 VNARER

-1052 QTEPS
+1052 QAEPA
-1057 KDKTEQ
+1057 
-1063 KQDRQEP
+1063 
-1070 SKDKAE
+1070 KDKAE
-1076 TTKDKTEQK
+1076 TTKDKAEQK
-1085 QDKQDS
+1085 QDKQEPS
-1091 AKGKT
+1091 K
-1096 DPQQD
+1096 D
-1101 KAEPQQDKAEP
+1101 KAEPQQDKADP

-1138 PTKQKQEPTPPPPPV
+1138 PVKQKQEPTPPPPPV
-1153 VPEDDDTYP
+1153 VPEDDDSYP

>member
-104 VLNANKTRTPE
+104 VLNANKNRTPE

-144 EFLEAASTFSY
+144 DFLEAASTFSY

-533 RRSQKA
+533 RRSQKS

-562 SLAADTDEQ
+562 SLAADTDEK

-624 ARTLERLVRHYL
+624 ARTLERLVRHYP
-636 KFDRLHDAYYQLY
+636 KFDRLQDAYYQLY

-664 KRLLIEHFPDSAI
+664 KRLLVEHFPDSAI

-739 QALTRLSRGEYK
+739 QALTRLNRGEYK
-751 PAEDAL
+751 SAEDAL

-796 WALRNAP
+796 WALRNAQG
-803 NDSLSATKNG
+803 DSLSATKNG

-877 GKNVEKERSRV
+877 GKNAEKERSRV

-970 APGSQRYEDKINPI
+970 APGSQRYEDRVNPI
-984 YPKVVKQTDQKDS
+984 YPKDVKSSARKDS
-997 LQTTKP
+997 LQTLQP
-1003 GLPTEKADS
+1003 GLPTEKVDS
-1012 VATKPVI
+1012 VATKPAKV
-1019 ISDTDKSYPEKDN
+1019 SETDTTYPEKDA
-1032 VNSVEK
+1032 VNARER
-1038 ASKKEARQVEPEQN
+1038 ASKKEAHQVEPEQN
-1052 QTEPS
+1052 QAEPA
-1057 KDKTEQ
+1057 
-1063 KQDRQEP
+1063 
-1070 SKDKAE
+1070 KDKAE
-1076 TTKDKTEQK
+1076 TTKDKAEQK
-1085 QDKQDS
+1085 QDKQEPS
-1091 AKGKT
+1091 K
-1096 DPQQD
+1096 D

-1112 AKDKTEQKQDKQEPT
+1112 AKDKTEQKQDKQEQT

-1162 DDPPAKTEK
+1162 DDLPAKTEK

-1199 TKKTPA
+1199 TKKTPT

>member
-255 GRNDEAYKALGRCI
+255 GLNDEAYKALGRCI

-285 TEVVAFQAVPVGPSD
+285 TEVVAFQAVPVGQSD
-300 SLRSPS
+300 SLRNTA

-362 EHGRTKA
+362 ERGRTKA

-381 RLGELYWDRERFDLA
+381 RLGELYWNRERFDLA
-396 QGCYTEALALI
+396 QGCYTEALTLI

-477 RQQDGGS
+477 RQQNGGA
-484 DFASETPLRPSLR
+484 DIVTETTPQPGQR
-497 RSTQSQAFYFYNP
+497 RSTQDRGFYFYDP

-533 RRSQKA
+533 RRSQRGP
-539 AGAFLGPNGEV
+539 GASIGANGEG
-550 NPNADS
+550 NLKADS
-556 LSQAAD
+556 LSRVAD
-562 SLAADTDEQ
+562 SLAADTDDQ

-596 EASNLILQNALY
+596 EASNLILQNALF

-624 ARTLERLVRHYL
+624 ARTLERLVRNYP

-664 KRLLIEHFPDSAI
+664 KRLLVETFPDSAM

-691 FAVQLEDSLYAATYN
+691 FAVQMEDSLYAATYN

-715 VGANFE
+715 VGTNFE

-739 QALTRLSRGEYK
+739 HALTRLNRGEYK

-763 YPKSELQPMAE
+763 YPKSELQPMAAE
-774 QIVKGLQAG
+774 IVKGLQTG

-796 WALRNAP
+796 WALRNAQG
-803 NDSLSATKNG
+803 DSLSTAKNG

-819 GNRRANFLFLVAY
+819 GNRRANFLFFVAY
-832 VRDSLDDNRLLYD
+832 VRDSLDDNRLLFD
-845 LAQFNFSNFYV
+845 LARFNFSNFYV

-877 GKNVEKERSRV
+877 GKNAEKERSRV

-918 ANQLRRAHVYL
+918 AEQLRRAHVYL

-947 QRFYDKAFAP
+947 QKFYDKAFAP

-984 YPKVVKQTDQKDS
+984 YPKVVKQTGQKDS
-997 LQTTKP
+997 LQTAKP
-1003 GLPTEKADS
+1003 GMPTEKVDS

-1019 ISDTDKSYPEKDN
+1019 ISDTDKSYPEKDD

-1052 QTEPS
+1052 QAESS
-1057 KDKTEQ
+1057 KDKTE
-1063 KQDRQEP
+1063 P
-1070 SKDKAE
+1070 
-1076 TTKDKTEQK
+1076 TKDKTEQK
-1085 QDKQDS
+1085 QDKQDP
-1091 AKGKT
+1091 AK
-1096 DPQQD
+1096 D
-1101 KAEPQQDKAEP
+1101 KANPQQDKAEP

-1138 PTKQKQEPTPPPPPV
+1138 PAKQKQEPTPPPPPV

>member
-144 EFLEAASTFSY
+144 DFLEAASTFSY

-285 TEVVAFQAVPVGPSD
+285 TEVVAFQALPVGQSD

-484 DFASETPLRPSLR
+484 DFASETPLQPSLR

-562 SLAADTDEQ
+562 SLAADTDEK

-624 ARTLERLVRHYL
+624 ARTLERLVRHYP
-636 KFDRLHDAYYQLY
+636 KFDRLQDAYYQLY

-664 KRLLIEHFPDSAI
+664 KRLLVEYFPDSAI

-739 QALTRLSRGEYK
+739 QALTRLNRGEYK
-751 PAEDAL
+751 SAEDAL

-877 GKNVEKERSRV
+877 GKNTEKERSRV

-970 APGSQRYEDKINPI
+970 APGSQRYEDRVNPI
-984 YPKVVKQTDQKDS
+984 YPKDVKSSARKDS
-997 LQTTKP
+997 LQTLQP
-1003 GLPTEKADS
+1003 GLPTEKVDS
-1012 VATKPVI
+1012 VATKPVKV
-1019 ISDTDKSYPEKDN
+1019 SETDTTYPEKDA
-1032 VNSVEK
+1032 VNARER
-1038 ASKKEARQVEPEQN
+1038 ASKKEAHQVEPEQN
-1052 QTEPS
+1052 QAEPA
-1057 KDKTEQ
+1057 
-1063 KQDRQEP
+1063 
-1070 SKDKAE
+1070 KDKAE
-1076 TTKDKTEQK
+1076 TTKDKAEQK
-1085 QDKQDS
+1085 QDKQEPS
-1091 AKGKT
+1091 K
-1096 DPQQD
+1096 D

-1112 AKDKTEQKQDKQEPT
+1112 AKDKTEQKQDKKEPT

-1138 PTKQKQEPTPPPPPV
+1138 PAKQKQEPTPPPPPV

>member
-104 VLNANKTRTPE
+104 VLNANKTRSLE

-144 EFLEAASTFSY
+144 DFLEAASTFSY

-285 TEVVAFQAVPVGPSD
+285 TEVVAFQAVLVGPSD

-313 TRAASEGMIRRLRSM
+313 TRAASEGMIRRLRTM

-407 DKKGADYEL
+407 DKKGEDYEL

-484 DFASETPLRPSLR
+484 DFASETPLQPSLR

-562 SLAADTDEQ
+562 SLAADTDEK

-624 ARTLERLVRHYL
+624 ARTLERLVRHYP
-636 KFDRLHDAYYQLY
+636 KFDRLQDAYYQLY

-664 KRLLIEHFPDSAI
+664 KRLLVEYFPDSAI

-739 QALTRLSRGEYK
+739 QALTRLNRGEYK
-751 PAEDAL
+751 SAEDAL

-877 GKNVEKERSRV
+877 GKNTEKARSRV

-970 APGSQRYEDKINPI
+970 APGSQRYEDRVNPI
-984 YPKVVKQTDQKDS
+984 YPKDVKSSARKDS
-997 LQTTKP
+997 LQTLQP
-1003 GLPTEKADS
+1003 GLPTEKVDS
-1012 VATKPVI
+1012 VATKPVKV
-1019 ISDTDKSYPEKDN
+1019 SETDTTYPEKDA
-1032 VNSVEK
+1032 VNARER
-1038 ASKKEARQVEPEQN
+1038 ASKKEAHQVEPEQN
-1052 QTEPS
+1052 QAEPA
-1057 KDKTEQ
+1057 
-1063 KQDRQEP
+1063 
-1070 SKDKAE
+1070 KDKAE
-1076 TTKDKTEQK
+1076 TTKDKAEQK
-1085 QDKQDS
+1085 QDKQEPS
-1091 AKGKT
+1091 K
-1096 DPQQD
+1096 D

-1112 AKDKTEQKQDKQEPT
+1112 AKDKTEQKQDKKEPT

-1138 PTKQKQEPTPPPPPV
+1138 PAKQKQEPTPPPPPV

>member
-76 RSAGSGQFDVTIE
+76 RNAGSGQFDVTIE

-255 GRNDEAYKALGRCI
+255 GLNDEAYKALGRCI

-285 TEVVAFQAVPVGPSD
+285 TEVVAFQAVPVGQSD
-300 SLRSPS
+300 SLRNTA

-362 EHGRTKA
+362 ERGRTKA

-381 RLGELYWDRERFDLA
+381 RLGELYWNRERFDLA

-477 RQQDGGS
+477 RQQNGGA
-484 DFASETPLRPSLR
+484 DIVTETTPQPGQR
-497 RSTQSQAFYFYNP
+497 RSTQDRGFYFYNP

-533 RRSQKA
+533 RRSQRGP
-539 AGAFLGPNGEV
+539 GASIGANGEG
-550 NPNADS
+550 NLNADS
-556 LSQAAD
+556 LSRAAD
-562 SLAADTDEQ
+562 SLAADMDDQ

-596 EASNLILQNALY
+596 EASNLILQNALF

-624 ARTLERLVRHYL
+624 ARTLQRLVRNYP

-664 KRLLIEHFPDSAI
+664 KRLLIETFPDSAM

-691 FAVQLEDSLYAATYN
+691 FAVQMEDSLYAATYN

-721 RSTQKYPDGANRD
+721 RSTQKYLDGANRD

-739 QALTRLSRGEYK
+739 HALTRLNRGEYK

-763 YPKSELQPMAE
+763 YPKSELQPMAAE
-774 QIVKGLQAG
+774 IVKGLQTG

-796 WALRNAP
+796 WALRNVQG
-803 NDSLSATKNG
+803 DSLSATKNG

-819 GNRRANFLFLVAY
+819 GNRRANFLFFVAY
-832 VRDSLDDNRLLYD
+832 VRDSLDDNRLLFD

-877 GKNVEKERSRV
+877 GKNAEKERSRV

-918 ANQLRRAHVYL
+918 AEQLRRAHVYL

-947 QRFYDKAFAP
+947 QKFYDKAFAP

-970 APGSQRYEDKINPI
+970 APGRQRYEDKINPI

-1003 GLPTEKADS
+1003 GLPTEKVDS

-1052 QTEPS
+1052 QAESS
-1057 KDKTEQ
+1057 KDKTE
-1063 KQDRQEP
+1063 P
-1070 SKDKAE
+1070 
-1076 TTKDKTEQK
+1076 TKDKTEQK
-1085 QDKQDS
+1085 QDKQDP
-1091 AKGKT
+1091 AK
-1096 DPQQD
+1096 D
-1101 KAEPQQDKAEP
+1101 KANPQQDKAEP

-1138 PTKQKQEPTPPPPPV
+1138 PAKQKQESTPPPPPV
-1153 VPEDDDTYP
+1153 VPEDDDNYP

-1177 EQQPAKEPAKQQP
+1177 EQQPAKEPTKQQP

-1215 KTTDPTQKKETKTQ
+1215 KTTDPTQKKDTKTQ
-1229 EKQSETP
+1229 DKQSETP

>member
-104 VLNANKTRTPE
+104 VLNANKNRTPE

-144 EFLEAASTFSY
+144 DFLEAASTFSY

-285 TEVVAFQAVPVGPSD
+285 TEVVAFQAVPIGQSD

-454 IDRVITALKKK
+454 IDRVIIALKKK

-533 RRSQKA
+533 RRSQKS

-624 ARTLERLVRHYL
+624 ARTLERLVRHYP
-636 KFDRLHDAYYQLY
+636 KFDRLQDAYYQLY

-664 KRLLIEHFPDSAI
+664 KRLLVEHFPDSAI

-739 QALTRLSRGEYK
+739 QALTRLNRGEYK
-751 PAEDAL
+751 SAEDAL

-877 GKNVEKERSRV
+877 GKNEEKERSRV

-984 YPKVVKQTDQKDS
+984 YPKDVKSSARKDS
-997 LQTTKP
+997 LQTLQP
-1003 GLPTEKADS
+1003 GLPTEKVDS
-1012 VATKPVI
+1012 VATKPVKV
-1019 ISDTDKSYPEKDN
+1019 SETDTTYPEKDA
-1032 VNSVEK
+1032 VNARER
-1038 ASKKEARQVEPEQN
+1038 ASKKEAHQVEPEQN
-1052 QTEPS
+1052 QAEPA
-1057 KDKTEQ
+1057 
-1063 KQDRQEP
+1063 
-1070 SKDKAE
+1070 KDKAE
-1076 TTKDKTEQK
+1076 TTKDKAEQK
-1085 QDKQDS
+1085 QDKQEP
-1091 AKGKT
+1091 AKDKT

-1101 KAEPQQDKAEP
+1101 KTEP
-1112 AKDKTEQKQDKQEPT
+1112 AKDKTEQKQDKKEPT

-1138 PTKQKQEPTPPPPPV
+1138 PVKQKQESTPPPPPV
-1153 VPEDDDTYP
+1153 VPEDDDSYP

>member
-104 VLNANKTRTPE
+104 VLNANKNRTPE

-144 EFLEAASTFSY
+144 DFLEAASTFSY

-243 LYYLLGQLCRQQ
+243 LYYLLGQLCRHQ

-285 TEVVAFQAVPVGPSD
+285 TEVVAFQALPVGQSD

-562 SLAADTDEQ
+562 SLAADTDE
-571 KLKPE
+571 KRLKPE

-624 ARTLERLVRHYL
+624 ARTLERLVRHYP

-664 KRLLIEHFPDSAI
+664 KRLLVEHFPDSVI

-691 FAVQLEDSLYAATYN
+691 FAVQLEDSLYAVTYN

-739 QALTRLSRGEYK
+739 QALTRLNRGEYK

-877 GKNVEKERSRV
+877 GKNAEKERSRV

-957 LKLNTDLPLDENY
+957 LDENY

-997 LQTTKP
+997 LQTAKP
-1003 GLPTEKADS
+1003 GLPTEKVDS

-1019 ISDTDKSYPEKDN
+1019 ISDTDKSYPEKDD
-1032 VNSVEK
+1032 VNSVER

-1063 KQDRQEP
+1063 KQDKQEP
-1070 SKDKAE
+1070 AKD
-1076 TTKDKTEQK
+1076 
-1085 QDKQDS
+1085 
-1091 AKGKT
+1091 KT

-1101 KAEPQQDKAEP
+1101 KTEP
-1112 AKDKTEQKQDKQEPT
+1112 AKDKNEQKQDKQEPA
-1127 KDKQEADPKAE
+1127 KDKAEPAPKAE

-1153 VPEDDDTYP
+1153 VPEDDDSYP

-1171 PVKQEE
+1171 PIKQDEQ
-1177 EQQPAKEPAKQQP
+1177 QQPAKEPTKQQP

-1229 EKQSETP
+1229 DKQSETP
-1236 KKDTPQK
+1236 KTETPQK

>member
-66 PVFLVGNEAS
+66 PVFLVGNEAT

-144 EFLEAASTFSY
+144 DFLEAASTFSY

-285 TEVVAFQAVPVGPSD
+285 TEVVAFQALPVGQSD

-550 NPNADS
+550 NSNADS

-562 SLAADTDEQ
+562 SLAADTDEK

-624 ARTLERLVRHYL
+624 ARTLERLVRHYP
-636 KFDRLHDAYYQLY
+636 KFDRLQDAYYQLY

-664 KRLLIEHFPDSAI
+664 KRLLVEHFPDSAI

-739 QALTRLSRGEYK
+739 QALTRLNRGEYK
-751 PAEDAL
+751 SAEDAL

-970 APGSQRYEDKINPI
+970 APGSQRYEDRVNPI
-984 YPKVVKQTDQKDS
+984 YPKDVKSSARKDS
-997 LQTTKP
+997 LQTLQP
-1003 GLPTEKADS
+1003 GLPTEKVDS
-1012 VATKPVI
+1012 VATKPVKV
-1019 ISDTDKSYPEKDN
+1019 SETDTTYPEKDA
-1032 VNSVEK
+1032 VNARER
-1038 ASKKEARQVEPEQN
+1038 ASKKEAHQVEPEQN
-1052 QTEPS
+1052 QAEPA
-1057 KDKTEQ
+1057 
-1063 KQDRQEP
+1063 
-1070 SKDKAE
+1070 KDKAE
-1076 TTKDKTEQK
+1076 TTKDKAEQK
-1085 QDKQDS
+1085 QDKQEPS
-1091 AKGKT
+1091 K
-1096 DPQQD
+1096 D

-1171 PVKQEE
+1171 PVKQKE

>member
-144 EFLEAASTFSY
+144 DFLEAASTFSY

-285 TEVVAFQAVPVGPSD
+285 TEVVAFQAVPVGQSD

-533 RRSQKA
+533 RRSQKT

-562 SLAADTDEQ
+562 SLAADTDEK

-624 ARTLERLVRHYL
+624 ARTLERLVRHYP
-636 KFDRLHDAYYQLY
+636 KFDRLQDAYYQLY

-664 KRLLIEHFPDSAI
+664 KRLLVEHFPDSAI

-739 QALTRLSRGEYK
+739 QALTHLNRGEYK
-751 PAEDAL
+751 SAEDAL

-877 GKNVEKERSRV
+877 GKNAEKERSRV

-918 ANQLRRAHVYL
+918 AEQLRRAHVYL

-970 APGSQRYEDKINPI
+970 APGSQRYEDRVNPI
-984 YPKVVKQTDQKDS
+984 YPKDVKSSARKDS
-997 LQTTKP
+997 LQTLQP
-1003 GLPTEKADS
+1003 GLPTEKVDS
-1012 VATKPVI
+1012 VATKPVKV
-1019 ISDTDKSYPEKDN
+1019 SETDTTNSEKDV
-1032 VNSVEK
+1032 VNARER

-1052 QTEPS
+1052 QAEPA
-1057 KDKTEQ
+1057 
-1063 KQDRQEP
+1063 
-1070 SKDKAE
+1070 KDKAE
-1076 TTKDKTEQK
+1076 TTKDKAEQK
-1085 QDKQDS
+1085 QDKQEPS
-1091 AKGKT
+1091 K
-1096 DPQQD
+1096 D
-1101 KAEPQQDKAEP
+1101 KAEPQQDKADP
-1112 AKDKTEQKQDKQEPT
+1112 AKDKTEQKQDKKEPT

-1138 PTKQKQEPTPPPPPV
+1138 PAKQKQEPTPPPPPV

>member
-76 RSAGSGQFDVTIE
+76 RSVGSGQFDVTIE

-144 EFLEAASTFSY
+144 DFLEAASTFSY

-285 TEVVAFQAVPVGPSD
+285 TEVVAFQALPVGQSD

-596 EASNLILQNALY
+596 AASNLILQNALY

-624 ARTLERLVRHYL
+624 ARTLERLVRHYP

-664 KRLLIEHFPDSAI
+664 KRLLVENFPDSTI

-739 QALTRLSRGEYK
+739 QALTRLNRGEYK
-751 PAEDAL
+751 SAEDAL

-895 VSGFRSFDE
+895 VSGFRSFNE

-918 ANQLRRAHVYL
+918 AEQLRRAHVYL

-984 YPKVVKQTDQKDS
+984 YPKDVKPSARKDS
-997 LQTTKP
+997 LQTLQP
-1003 GLPTEKADS
+1003 GLPTEKVDS
-1012 VATKPVI
+1012 VATKPVKV
-1019 ISDTDKSYPEKDN
+1019 SETDTTNSEKDA
-1032 VNSVEK
+1032 VNARER

-1052 QTEPS
+1052 QAEP
-1057 KDKTEQ
+1057 T
-1063 KQDRQEP
+1063 
-1070 SKDKAE
+1070 KDKAEPTQRKQKSARRELETTMDPTE
-1076 TTKDKTEQK
+1076 TTKDKTEPK
-1085 QDKQDS
+1085 QDKQEP
-1091 AKGKT
+1091 AK
-1096 DPQQD
+1096 D

-1112 AKDKTEQKQDKQEPT
+1112 TKDKAEPKQ
-1127 KDKQEADPKAE
+1127 DKQEADPKAE
-1138 PTKQKQEPTPPPPPV
+1138 PVKQKQESTPPPPPV
-1153 VPEDDDTYP
+1153 VPEDDDSYP

-1177 EQQPAKEPAKQQP
+1177 EQQPAKEPTKQQP

-1199 TKKTPA
+1199 TKKTPT

-1215 KTTDPTQKKETKTQ
+1215 KTTDPTQKKDTKNQ

>member
-1 MKKIIALLILVVL
+1 VKKIIALLILVVL

-144 EFLEAASTFSY
+144 DFLEAASTFSY

-285 TEVVAFQAVPVGPSD
+285 TEVVAFQAVPVGQSD

-562 SLAADTDEQ
+562 SLAADTDEK

-624 ARTLERLVRHYL
+624 ARTLERLVRHYP
-636 KFDRLHDAYYQLY
+636 KFDRLQDAYYQLY

-664 KRLLIEHFPDSAI
+664 KRLLVEHFPDSTI

-739 QALTRLSRGEYK
+739 QALTCLNRGEYK
-751 PAEDAL
+751 SAEDAL
-757 STLVKQ
+757 STLVEQ

-877 GKNVEKERSRV
+877 GKNAEKERSRV

-970 APGSQRYEDKINPI
+970 APGSQRYEDRVNPI
-984 YPKVVKQTDQKDS
+984 YPKDVKSSARKDS
-997 LQTTKP
+997 LQTLQP
-1003 GLPTEKADS
+1003 GLPTEKVDS
-1012 VATKPVI
+1012 VATKPVKV
-1019 ISDTDKSYPEKDN
+1019 SETDTTYPEKDA
-1032 VNSVEK
+1032 VNARER

-1052 QTEPS
+1052 QAEPA
-1057 KDKTEQ
+1057 
-1063 KQDRQEP
+1063 
-1070 SKDKAE
+1070 KDKAE
-1076 TTKDKTEQK
+1076 TTKDKAEQK
-1085 QDKQDS
+1085 QDKQEPS
-1091 AKGKT
+1091 K
-1096 DPQQD
+1096 D

-1112 AKDKTEQKQDKQEPT
+1112 AKDKTEQKQDKQEQT

-1153 VPEDDDTYP
+1153 VPEDDDSYP

-1171 PVKQEE
+1171 PIKQDEQ
-1177 EQQPAKEPAKQQP
+1177 QQPAKEPTKQQP

>member
-144 EFLEAASTFSY
+144 DFLEAASTFSY

-465 EAAERREQAEAE
+465 EVAERREQAEAE

-562 SLAADTDEQ
+562 SLAADTDEK

-624 ARTLERLVRHYL
+624 ARTLERLVRHYP
-636 KFDRLHDAYYQLY
+636 KFDRLQDAYYQLY

-664 KRLLIEHFPDSAI
+664 KRLLVEHFPDSTI

-751 PAEDAL
+751 SAEDAL

-970 APGSQRYEDKINPI
+970 APGSQRYEDRVNPI
-984 YPKVVKQTDQKDS
+984 YPKDVKSSARKDS
-997 LQTTKP
+997 LQTLQP
-1003 GLPTEKADS
+1003 GLPTEKVDS
-1012 VATKPVI
+1012 VATKPVKV
-1019 ISDTDKSYPEKDN
+1019 SETDTTYPEKDA
-1032 VNSVEK
+1032 VNARER
-1038 ASKKEARQVEPEQN
+1038 ASKKEAHQVEPEQN
-1052 QTEPS
+1052 QAEPA
-1057 KDKTEQ
+1057 
-1063 KQDRQEP
+1063 
-1070 SKDKAE
+1070 KDKAE
-1076 TTKDKTEQK
+1076 TTKDKAEQK
-1085 QDKQDS
+1085 QDKQEPS
-1091 AKGKT
+1091 K
-1096 DPQQD
+1096 D

-1112 AKDKTEQKQDKQEPT
+1112 AKDKTEQKQDKQEQT

-1138 PTKQKQEPTPPPPPV
+1138 PVKQKQEPTPPPPPV

-1162 DDPPAKTEK
+1162 DDLPAKTEK

-1229 EKQSETP
+1229 DKQSETP
-1236 KKDTPQK
+1236 KKDIPQK

>member
-104 VLNANKTRTPE
+104 VLNANKNRTPE

-144 EFLEAASTFSY
+144 DFLEAASTFSY

-285 TEVVAFQAVPVGPSD
+285 TEVVAFQALPVGQSD

-313 TRAASEGMIRRLRSM
+313 TCAASEGMIRRLRSM

-454 IDRVITALKKK
+454 IDRVISALKKK

-533 RRSQKA
+533 RRSQKS

-562 SLAADTDEQ
+562 SLVADTDEK

-596 EASNLILQNALY
+596 AASNLILQNALY

-624 ARTLERLVRHYL
+624 ARTLERLVRHYP
-636 KFDRLHDAYYQLY
+636 KFDRLQDAYYQLY

-664 KRLLIEHFPDSAI
+664 KRLLVEHFPDSAI

-739 QALTRLSRGEYK
+739 QALTRLNRGEYK
-751 PAEDAL
+751 SAEDAL

-877 GKNVEKERSRV
+877 GKNAEKERSRV

-1003 GLPTEKADS
+1003 GLPTENVDS

-1052 QTEPS
+1052 QA
-1057 KDKTEQ
+1057 
-1063 KQDRQEP
+1063 EP

-1085 QDKQDS
+1085 QDKQES

-1096 DPQQD
+1096 D
-1101 KAEPQQDKAEP
+1101 PQQDKAEP

-1127 KDKQEADPKAE
+1127 KDKQEGDPKAE
-1138 PTKQKQEPTPPPPPV
+1138 PAKQKQEPTPPPPPV

>member
-144 EFLEAASTFSY
+144 DFLEAASTFSY

-285 TEVVAFQAVPVGPSD
+285 TEVVAFQAVPVGQSD
-300 SLRSPS
+300 SLRNPS

-533 RRSQKA
+533 RRSQKS

-624 ARTLERLVRHYL
+624 ARTLERLVRHYP
-636 KFDRLHDAYYQLY
+636 KFDRLQDAYYQLY

-664 KRLLIEHFPDSAI
+664 KRLLVEHFPDSAI

-739 QALTRLSRGEYK
+739 QALTRLNRGEYK
-751 PAEDAL
+751 SAEDAL

-783 RKVGSGGMDFGGL
+783 RKVGAGGMDFGGL

-970 APGSQRYEDKINPI
+970 APGSQRYEDRVNPI
-984 YPKVVKQTDQKDS
+984 YPKDVKSSARKDS
-997 LQTTKP
+997 LQTLQP
-1003 GLPTEKADS
+1003 GLPTEKVDS
-1012 VATKPVI
+1012 VATKPVKV
-1019 ISDTDKSYPEKDN
+1019 SETDTTNSEKDA
-1032 VNSVEK
+1032 VNARER

-1052 QTEPS
+1052 QAEPA
-1057 KDKTEQ
+1057 
-1063 KQDRQEP
+1063 
-1070 SKDKAE
+1070 KDKAE
-1076 TTKDKTEQK
+1076 TTKDKAEQK
-1085 QDKQDS
+1085 QDKQEPS
-1091 AKGKT
+1091 K
-1096 DPQQD
+1096 D

-1138 PTKQKQEPTPPPPPV
+1138 PVKQKQESTPPPPPV
-1153 VPEDDDTYP
+1153 VPEDDDSYP

-1171 PVKQEE
+1171 PIKQDEQ
-1177 EQQPAKEPAKQQP
+1177 QQPAKEPTKQQP

-1236 KKDTPQK
+1236 KTENPQK

>member
-76 RSAGSGQFDVTIE
+76 RNAGSGQFDVTIE

-104 VLNANKTRTPE
+104 VLNANKTLTPE

-255 GRNDEAYKALGRCI
+255 GLNDEAYKALGRCI

-285 TEVVAFQAVPVGPSD
+285 TEVVAFQAVPVGQSD
-300 SLRSPS
+300 SLRNTA

-362 EHGRTKA
+362 ERGRTKA

-381 RLGELYWDRERFDLA
+381 RLGELYWNRERFDLA

-454 IDRVITALKKK
+454 IDRVIAALKKK

-477 RQQDGGS
+477 RQQNGG
-484 DFASETPLRPSLR
+484 DDIVTETTPQPGQR
-497 RSTQSQAFYFYNP
+497 RSTQDRGFYFYNP

-533 RRSQKA
+533 RRSQRGP
-539 AGAFLGPNGEV
+539 GASIGANGEG
-550 NPNADS
+550 NLNTDS
-556 LSQAAD
+556 LSRAAD
-562 SLAADTDEQ
+562 SLAADMDDQ

-596 EASNLILQNALY
+596 AASNLILQNALF

-624 ARTLERLVRHYL
+624 ARTLERLVRNYP

-664 KRLLIEHFPDSAI
+664 KRLLIETFPDSAM

-691 FAVQLEDSLYAATYN
+691 FAVQMEDSLYAATYN

-739 QALTRLSRGEYK
+739 QALTRLNRGEYK
-751 PAEDAL
+751 SAEDAL

-763 YPKSELQPMAE
+763 YPKSELQPMAD
-774 QIVKGLQAG
+774 QIVKGLQTG
-783 RKVGSGGMDFGGL
+783 RKVGAGGMDFGGL

-862 KQNMAL
+862 KQNIAL

-877 GKNVEKERSRV
+877 GKNAEKERSRV

-918 ANQLRRAHVYL
+918 AEQLRRAHVYL

-947 QRFYDKAFAP
+947 QKFYDKAFAP

-1003 GLPTEKADS
+1003 GLPTEKVDS

-1038 ASKKEARQVEPEQN
+1038 ASKKEARQVGPEQN
-1052 QTEPS
+1052 QA
-1057 KDKTEQ
+1057 
-1063 KQDRQEP
+1063 EP

-1076 TTKDKTEQK
+1076 TTKDKREQV
-1085 QDKQDS
+1085 QDKQEP
-1091 AKGKT
+1091 AK
-1096 DPQQD
+1096 D
-1101 KAEPQQDKAEP
+1101 KAETTKDKSEQAQDKQTPTKDKAEP
-1112 AKDKTEQKQDKQEPT
+1112 AKDKTEQKQ
-1127 KDKQEADPKAE
+1127 DKQEADPKAE

-1171 PVKQEE
+1171 PIKQEE
-1177 EQQPAKEPAKQQP
+1177 QQQPAKEPAKQQP

-1236 KKDTPQK
+1236 KTENPQK

>member
-144 EFLEAASTFSY
+144 DFLEAASTFSY

-285 TEVVAFQAVPVGPSD
+285 TEVVAFQAVPVGQSD
-300 SLRSPS
+300 SLRNPS
-306 DRLPAIS
+306 DRLPTIS

-533 RRSQKA
+533 RRSQKV

-562 SLAADTDEQ
+562 SLAADTDEK

-624 ARTLERLVRHYL
+624 ARTLERLVRHYP

-664 KRLLIEHFPDSAI
+664 KRLLVEHFPDSAI

-739 QALTRLSRGEYK
+739 QALTRLNRGEYK

-796 WALRNAP
+796 WALRNAQG
-803 NDSLSATKNG
+803 DSLSATKNG

-877 GKNVEKERSRV
+877 GKNAEKERSRV

-984 YPKVVKQTDQKDS
+984 YPKDVKSSARKDS
-997 LQTTKP
+997 LQTLQP
-1003 GLPTEKADS
+1003 GLPTEKVDS
-1012 VATKPVI
+1012 VATKPVKV
-1019 ISDTDKSYPEKDN
+1019 SETDTTYPEKDA
-1032 VNSVEK
+1032 VNARER
-1038 ASKKEARQVEPEQN
+1038 ASKKEAHQVEPEQN
-1052 QTEPS
+1052 QAEPA
-1057 KDKTEQ
+1057 
-1063 KQDRQEP
+1063 
-1070 SKDKAE
+1070 KDKAE
-1076 TTKDKTEQK
+1076 TTKDKAEQK
-1085 QDKQDS
+1085 QDKQEPS
-1091 AKGKT
+1091 K
-1096 DPQQD
+1096 D

-1112 AKDKTEQKQDKQEPT
+1112 AKDKTEQKQDKQEQT

-1138 PTKQKQEPTPPPPPV
+1138 PVKQKQESTPPPPPV

-1171 PVKQEE
+1171 PVKQKE

>member
-66 PVFLVGNEAS
+66 PVFLVGNEAT

-144 EFLEAASTFSY
+144 DFLEAASTFSY

-285 TEVVAFQAVPVGPSD
+285 TEVVAFQALPVGQSD

-533 RRSQKA
+533 RRSQKS

-562 SLAADTDEQ
+562 SLVADTDEK

-624 ARTLERLVRHYL
+624 ARTLERLVRHYP
-636 KFDRLHDAYYQLY
+636 KFDRLQDAYYQLY

-664 KRLLIEHFPDSAI
+664 KRLLVEHFPDSVI

-739 QALTRLSRGEYK
+739 QALTRLNRGEYK

-757 STLVKQ
+757 STLVKE

-868 YAGELYNLK
+868 
-877 GKNVEKERSRV
+877 
-888 LNVVTFS
+888 S

-997 LQTTKP
+997 LQTAKP
-1003 GLPTEKADS
+1003 GLPTENVDS

-1057 KDKTEQ
+1057 KDK
-1063 KQDRQEP
+1063 
-1070 SKDKAE
+1070 AE

-1085 QDKQDS
+1085 QDKQEPAKDKAEPTKDKTEQKQDKQDP

-1101 KAEPQQDKAEP
+1101 KAEP
-1112 AKDKTEQKQDKQEPT
+1112 AKGKTEQKQDKQEPT

-1138 PTKQKQEPTPPPPPV
+1138 PAKQKQEPTPPPPPV
-1153 VPEDDDTYP
+1153 VPEDDDSYP

-1177 EQQPAKEPAKQQP
+1177 EQQPAKEPTKQQP